1 MRLCRIFAPLM
12 AASLLFLAGC
22 GGTNSKPISLTYNV
36 AAPTYT
42 KGTAITPNFPIAV
55 NASFAFYFVSP
66 ALPAGLAMGPT
77 TGIITGTP
85 TVVTATANY
94 VVTGTG
100 IGISATTTLVIT
112 VIDAA
117 PLPDLAYTRATSIYT
132 VGTAITA
139 NTPTNTGGA
148 LVAYAV
154 SPALPAGL
162 ALNPTTGV
170 ITGTPTTVTAVASYV
185 VTASNT
191 SGAATARA
199 TLNMTVVAAP
209 VATSLVAAT
218 NPVLYG
224 GSTSLTPTFSGG
236 TGAVDQGIGA
246 VTSGTAFSS
255 GALTAAKT
263 FTLTVTNA
271 AGVTATA
278 AVGVTLQSAGVAA
291 ISPAAPTLTVST
303 GTTFSSSVSGASNT
317 GLTWSATAGTINS
330 STGAFTAPAS
340 PGSVTITATSQ
351 ADGTKT
357 ASTTVTVV
365 AAPTIASF
373 APAAAT
379 LTAGASTTLT
389 ATFAGGTGSINQ
401 GVGAVTSTM
410 AKTVTPASTT
420 TYTLTVTNA
429 ATVPAAASLTATTS
443 VTVVAAP
450 VATSL
455 VAGTNPVLYGGST
468 SLTPTFSGGTGAV
481 DQGIGVVT
489 SGTTFSSGA
498 LTAAK
503 TFTLTVTN
511 AAGATATAAVG
522 VTLQSAGVAAI
533 SPAAPTLTVSTGTT
547 FSSSVSGASNTGLT
561 WSAIAGTIN
570 ASTGAFTAPASPG
583 SVTITAT
590 SQADATKTATT
601 TVTVVAA
608 PVATSLVAG
617 TNPVLY
623 GGSTNLTPTFSGGTG
638 AVDQG
643 IGAVT
648 SGTAFSS
655 GALTA
660 AKTFTLTV
668 TNAAGATAT
677 AAVGVTLQ
685 SAGVAAISP
694 AAPTLTVSTGTTFSS
709 SVSGAS
715 NTGLTWSA
723 IAGTINASTGAFTAP
738 ASPGSVTI
746 TATSQADATKTATT
760 TVTVVA
766 APVATSLVAGT
777 NPVLYGGSTNL
788 TPTFSGGT
796 GAVDQGIGAVTSGT
810 AFSSGALAGATTFTL
825 TVTNAT
831 SATATTSVVMT
842 VQTPSV
848 SAVSPATVTLA
859 VGATQTFSATVSY
872 TVNSAISWSVD
883 SIAGGN
889 ASVGTITSG
898 GVYTAGTTAGAHT
911 IKATAAADGTTY
923 STATAT
929 VSAVPTNLTYSTSP
943 AVYTKGAAITAN
955 TPSNS
960 GGAVVSYAI
969 SANLPTGLSF
979 STTTGVISG
988 TPTAITSSASFTIT
1002 ATNANGNCQVSLSIT
1017 VNDAIPTSLTYSTS
1031 PAVYTKGVVID
1042 ANNPSHGGGTVVS
1055 YSISPVLPTGLSFS
1069 TTTGVINGTPTVIA
1083 SSASYTI
1090 TATNTGGSA
1099 TKSLTLTVNDAIPT
1113 SLTYGTS
1120 PAVYTKDVAIAPNT
1134 PGNSGGVVT
1143 SYSVSPSLPA
1153 GLALDVTTGV
1163 ISGTPTA
1170 VSAAGSYVITASNTG
1185 GSTPVTLSITV
1196 VAAPTTPVVTTP
1208 AYVTAS
1214 QMGYTASVSTQSNC
1228 TYAWTISGGTITAGA
1243 TTTSITFTAGASGTV
1258 TPSCIVT
1265 NQANTA
1271 STAGTANSAIVAVP
1285 TPSSFSASSIA
1296 PAYGATFTLT
1306 PTYTGGTGTI
1316 TASAG
1321 PSITCPD
1328 SGLTSSAI
1336 TANWFGTRTY
1346 TLTVTNAA
1354 GTFDSSQEVGVI
1366 PHVASM
1372 SAISPAAPTLNVG
1385 ASQTFTSTVTG
1396 GSANTVTW
1404 SSGGAGT
1411 GTWSTNT
1418 WTAPNTPGSY
1428 TITATSTEDGTTHAT
1443 TTATVVAV
1451 ISGNLSGTGAAVSPT
1466 LRSPKGDG
1474 PEEALSG
1481 PAPPTPSAAL
1491 GAGITVN
1498 LIQINS
1504 SGVQQGGVLATATT
1518 DASGNYSL
1526 SAPANFVFGPS
1537 YVVRAVVPTTIVTI
1551 SNFVTGATANIDP
1564 YTQASVAL
1572 ITGSGANLSTLGST
1586 NVLAIQGTVYSNM
1599 GNVPSS
1605 ATATA
1610 DVLTALTTAM
1620 TKDDEA
1626 NNTVVNLASS
1636 TYITGHVYSGAGTG
1650 TPLAGIGVKV
1660 CTYSGLVLMGVTHTD
1675 ALGYFKVNVPPGDY
1689 VVGAMNTT
1697 TTSFAASGWWTTG
1710 GVAVLSQFKAG
1721 KVTVPSSGLAT
1732 SDFHLIEGGRLRGTL
1747 TGNTGGTIVSLPGMT
1762 VAISDFGSGQTLM
1775 SADTG
1780 PNGIFVF
1787 NVPAGTY
1794 SASVRNK
1801 TRYVPYGSANKM
1813 DTPPAGTGGGRNITQ
1828 ASKITVAA
1836 GAELAGDM
1844 MLYLGFLISGQVKTG
1859 PTGTAV
1865 VGMPVRF
1872 QDSNATQTIN
1882 GVVGPGGSG
1891 AGAESVRT
1899 DIDGNYRLWVQ
1910 PGHYHIL
1917 SRGQMLSNQDASSA
1931 NLSNMDFITAMGKLS
1946 MKLVDSV
1953 GNPLSQVRGDLYDSS
1968 GSNGLS
1974 QEISNSEG
1982 TLEMFVNQSTNANV
1996 KLGFSVYTGEFFGS
2010 SVYST
2015 DGAVA
2020 SAAIRDA
2027 YSISS
2032 PTADTTSYLGVG
2044 TAPNTTITLPDGA
2057 TLSGYVTTNPGS
2069 GSPVGWP
2076 NALVQVRM
2084 GDDVDG
2090 TYKLVNVR
2098 TKSDGFYTVTL
2109 PAGLTIYKLRAFPP
2123 TSSNPA
2129 WGSSGI
2135 SNVTMGV
2142 KGTNLSPQIKFNWI
2156 FGAALVPDS
2165 SHVASGSTTLL
2176 TPTFASGTA
2185 KIGTSPDTSFV
2196 HDPGVDTVSSG
2207 SKYFTGNINATTT
2220 FTLTIT
2226 DANGGKSY
2234 YSCTV
2239 NVP

>member
-209 VATSLVAAT
+209 VATSLAAVT
-218 NPVLYG
+218 NPVPYG

-271 AGVTATA
+271 AGATATA

-291 ISPAAPTLTVST
+291 ISPAAPTMTVST
-303 GTTFSSSVSGASNT
+303 STTFSSSVSGASNT
-317 GLTWSATAGTINS
+317 GLTWSATAGTINP

-351 ADGTKT
+351 ADATKT
-357 ASTTVTVV
+357 A
-365 AAPTIASF
+365 
-373 APAAAT
+373 
-379 LTAGASTTLT
+379 
-389 ATFAGGTGSINQ
+389 
-401 GVGAVTSTM
+401 
-410 AKTVTPASTT
+410 TT
-420 TYTLTVTNA
+420 T
-429 ATVPAAASLTATTS
+429 

-455 VAGTNPVLYGGST
+455 VAATNPVLYGGST
-468 SLTPTFSGGTGAV
+468 NLTPTFSGGTGAV
-481 DQGIGVVT
+481 DQGIGAVT
-489 SGTTFSSGA
+489 SGTAFSSGA

-533 SPAAPTLTVSTGTT
+533 SPAAPTLTVSTSTT

-561 WSAIAGTIN
+561 WSATAGTIN
-570 ASTGAFTAPASPG
+570 PSTGAFTAPASPG

-694 AAPTLTVSTGTTFSS
+694 AAPTLTVSTSTTFSS

-723 IAGTINASTGAFTAP
+723 TAGTINASTGAFTAP

-746 TATSQADATKTATT
+746 TATSQADATATATT

-766 APVATSLVAGT
+766 APLATSLQATT
-777 NPVLYGGSTNL
+777 NPVPYGGSTNL

-810 AFSSGALAGATTFTL
+810 AFSSGALASATTFTL
-825 TVTNAT
+825 TVTNAAG
-831 SATATTSVVMT
+831 ATATTAVAMT

-848 SAVSPATVTLA
+848 SAVSPATVALA

-1170 VSAAGSYVITASNTG
+1170 VSPAGSYVITASNTG
-1185 GSTPVTLSITV
+1185 GSTPVTLSITIDDAIPTSLTYATNPATYNNRAAITANNPSHGGGTV
-1196 VAAPTTPVVTTP
+1196 VSYAISPALSAGLTLNSDTGVLSGTPTVAQTSTAYTVTATNSGGYTTVTLTIIVSEVAPAGLTYSTNPAIYTQNAVITANTP
-1208 AYVTAS
+1208 ASTGGAVAS
-1214 QMGYTASVSTQSNC
+1214 
-1228 TYAWTISGGTITAGA
+1228 YAISPALPTGLALNTTTGVISG
-1243 TTTSITFTAGASGTV
+1243 
-1258 TPSCIVT
+1258 
-1265 NQANTA
+1265 
-1271 STAGTANSAIVAVP
+1271 
-1285 TPSSFSASSIA
+1285 
-1296 PAYGATFTLT
+1296 T
-1306 PTYTGGTGTI
+1306 PTVI
-1316 TASAG
+1316 TASAH
-1321 PSITCPD
+1321 
-1328 SGLTSSAI
+1328 
-1336 TANWFGTRTY
+1336 Y
-1346 TLTVTNAA
+1346 TVTATN
-1354 GTFDSSQEVGVI
+1354 
-1366 PHVASM
+1366 
-1372 SAISPAAPTLNVG
+1372 AIS
-1385 ASQTFTSTVTG
+1385 S
-1396 GSANTVTW
+1396 
-1404 SSGGAGT
+1404 
-1411 GTWSTNT
+1411 
-1418 WTAPNTPGSY
+1418 
-1428 TITATSTEDGTTHAT
+1428 
-1443 TTATVVAV
+1443 TTADLVLSVSAPV
-1451 ISGNLSGTGAAVSPT
+1451 GIIGNLSGTGAAVSPT
-1466 LRSPKGDG
+1466 LRSPKGDE

-1481 PAPPTPSAAL
+1481 AAPPSPSAAL

-1498 LIQINS
+1498 LIQIDS
-1504 SGVQQGGVLATATT
+1504 SGVQVGSTIATATT
-1518 DASGNYSL
+1518 DINGNYSL

-1537 YVVRAVVPTTIVTI
+1537 YVVRAVEPTTGVTI

-1572 ITGSGANLSTLGST
+1572 ITGSLTTGSASISTLSSA

-1599 GNVPSS
+1599 GNVPTS
-1605 ATATA
+1605 ATTTSAM
-1610 DVLTALTTAM
+1610 LEALSTAM
-1620 TKDDEA
+1620 TQDEESK
-1626 NNTVVNLASS
+1626 NTVTNLAAPFG
-1636 TYITGHVYSGAGTG
+1636 ITGTVKNLAGE
-1650 TPLAGIGVKV
+1650 PLAGIGIGA
-1660 CTYSGLVLMGVTHTD
+1660 CSFGGLTLMGVTHTAAD
-1675 ALGYFKVNVPPGDY
+1675 GTYTVHVPTGDY
-1689 VVGAMNTT
+1689 VIGAMNMT
-1697 TTSFAASGWWTTG
+1697 TTSFAASGWWTSTG
-1710 GVAVLSQFKAG
+1710 PVSSQFKAG
-1721 KVTVPSSGLAT
+1721 KVTV
-1732 SDFHLIEGGRLRGTL
+1732 SDALITKDFTLIAGGRLS
-1747 TGNTGGTIVSLPGMT
+1747 GGLMGVATPTDVPLPGMQ
-1762 VAISDFGSGQTLM
+1762 VALCDFASGQTLT
-1775 SADTG
+1775 SASTG
-1780 PNGIFVF
+1780 PDGKFVF
-1787 NVPAGTY
+1787 NVAPGEY
-1794 SASVRNK
+1794 YVSVRNK
-1801 TRYVPYGSANKM
+1801 TRYMPYGSANYNG
-1813 DTPPAGTGGGRNITQ
+1813 AVTGGGKNMTQ
-1828 ASKITVAA
+1828 ASKVSVTANATLTGNMVLTT
-1836 GAELAGDM
+1836 GHQ
-1844 MLYLGFLISGQVKTG
+1844 ISGTVKTDSDANSG
-1859 PTGTAV
+1859 VAV

-1872 QDSNATQTIN
+1872 QDAGAGN
-1882 GVVGPGGSG
+1882 
-1891 AGAESVRT
+1891 AGAESTRT
-1899 DIDGNYRLWVQ
+1899 DVDGQYRLWVQ
-1910 PGHYHIL
+1910 PGNYNVL
-1917 SRGQMLSNQDASSA
+1917 CRGQQATNLNASATDVVQDFKAPV
-1931 NLSNMDFITAMGKLS
+1931 GKVT
-1946 MKLVDSV
+1946 MKLVDSSTSPISQAQ
-1953 GNPLSQVRGDLYDSS
+1953 GNLYYWNSNTSS
-1968 GSNGLS
+1968 MTGLG

-1982 TLEMFVNQSTNANV
+1982 MLELYTTGTLPANTTL
-1996 KLGFSVYTGEFFGS
+1996 KLGFSIYTNELFGS
-2010 SVYST
+2010 STLGWDGTKYTAGGGNPIKNSREVPFPLAGANTPLGSIALPAGVILRGFVLNSST
-2015 DGAVA
+2015 DQGRSNVTVQ
-2020 SAAIRDA
+2020 IRK
-2027 YSISS
+2027 
-2032 PTADTTSYLGVG
+2032 GG
-2044 TAPNTTITLPDGA
+2044 TDG
-2057 TLSGYVTTNPGS
+2057 SF
-2069 GSPVGWP
+2069 
-2076 NALVQVRM
+2076 QM
-2084 GDDVDG
+2084 
-2090 TYKLVNVR
+2090 VNVR
-2098 TKSDGFYTVTL
+2098 TKSDGSYTVTL
-2109 PAGLTIYKLRAFPP
+2109 PTGMVINQIVANPTNGGANWSWSTGAPNPAPPAIGAAGSGPVELTI
-2123 TSSNPA
+2123 
-2129 WGSSGI
+2129 
-2135 SNVTMGV
+2135 
-2142 KGTNLSPQIKFNWI
+2142 
-2156 FGAALVPDS
+2156 
-2165 SHVASGSTTLL
+2165 
-2176 TPTFASGTA
+2176 
-2185 KIGTSPDTSFV
+2185 
-2196 HDPGVDTVSSG
+2196 
-2207 SKYFTGNINATTT
+2207 
-2220 FTLTIT
+2220 
-2226 DANGGKSY
+2226 SY
-2234 YSCTV
+2234 
-2239 NVP
+2239 